1 MFHTNAW
8 FIHMYVYMYVIR
20 NITYT
25 CVNYIHIASI
35 HILGK
40 ETFSTKCYHAVHRC
54 LWGCVCGGNKW
65 HSLSLSAPQPF
76 SKRHQFSSKLNT
88 LAAAELCVEKSLS
101 NRLSVGR
108 GISLCRRYTDLT
120 DYEYYPVITSP
131 S

>member
-1 MFHTNAW
+1 MHGLY
-8 FIHMYVYMYVIR
+8 IYVYVYMYVIR

-40 ETFSTKCYHAVHRC
+40 ETFSTKRYPAVHRC
-54 LWGCVCGGNKW
+54 HWGCVCGGNKW

-88 LAAAELCVEKSLS
+88 LAAVELCVEKSLS

-108 GISLCRRYTDLT
+108 EISLCRRYTDLT